1 MKRIIKDGRI
11 VADAWRLLP
20 AEGDLGDLAAAG
32 ELLLL
37 PLVRWQALA
46 APQHGV
52 WLAPDD
58 ALDALLP
65 ALPRIPLIAVH
76 FPSFTDGRGYSLAR
90 LLRQRHGFS
99 GELRAIGDVLR
110 DQLYFLQQCGFNAF
124 DLRADQP
131 LDEALV
137 ALRDYSWTPL
147 AGR

>member
-1 MKRIIKDGRI
+1 MKRIIKDGQI

-37 PLVRWQALA
+37 PLAHWLALA

-52 WLAPDD
+52 WLAPEDEF
-58 ALDALLP
+58 DALLP

-90 LLRQRHGFS
+90 LLRQRYGFS